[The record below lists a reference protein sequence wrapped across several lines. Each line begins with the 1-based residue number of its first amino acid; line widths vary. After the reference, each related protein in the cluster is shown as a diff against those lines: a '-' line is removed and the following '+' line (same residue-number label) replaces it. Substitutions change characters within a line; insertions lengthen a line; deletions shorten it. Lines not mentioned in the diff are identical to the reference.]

1 MHLRSLHFVPALA
14 AAAILAVGCA
24 DSNPV
29 VGPAEEPAAAVTNG
43 AASAVSAGNSF
54 VILGNGN
61 KLPRNLERDVAA
73 AGGTIES
80 TIPQIGVAIVSSE
93 NPDFTSAI
101 AGARGVQEVGRDRVI
116 QWIDPDLRVIEAE
129 PTVDDPPFSGDDDF
143 FFDLQWGHDAIDA
156 VESRTAGFTGA
167 GVRIAILDSGIDETH
182 PDIAPNLNAALSE
195 SFIPGEDVF
204 IGPGVYFNHGT
215 HVAGIAAAADNGV
228 GVVGVAPE
236 AEIVAVKVLS
246 EITGTG
252 SFAGVAAGIVHAADI
267 DADIINMSLGGVI
280 PAEEARG
287 SGVAALVNMMKR
299 AVRYAYQSG
308 ATIIAAAGNDAID
321 RDHDANTL
329 VLPADLPHVI
339 SVSATAPELW
349 GLDLDTDLDVPAHYT
364 NFGQSAIDFSAPGGD
379 FDQAFGAGLM
389 PCVIGPFFVGQCVV
403 GDFVISA
410 SSESWFF
417 AAGTSMAAPHVAG
430 VAALIIG
437 ANGGE
442 MKPQHV
448 EQALRQSADD
458 LGKSGNDDFHG
469 GGRVNAARAVG
480 LM

>member
-29 VGPAEEPAAAVTNG
+29 VGPTEEPAAAVTNG
-43 AASAVSAGNSF
+43 AASAVSVGNSF

-116 QWIDPDLRVIEAE
+116 QWIDPDLKVIEAE
-129 PTVDDPPFSGDDDF
+129 PTVDDPPSSGDDDF

-156 VESRTAGFTGA
+156 VESRTAGFAGA
-167 GVRIAILDSGIDETH
+167 GVRIAILDSGIDVDH
-182 PDIAPNLNAALSE
+182 PDLAPNLNVGLST
-195 SFIPGEDVF
+195 STILGE
-204 IGPGVYFNHGT
+204 GPFDLPAGFNHGT
-215 HVAGIAAAADNGV
+215 HVAGIAAAADNV
-228 GVVGVAPE
+228 FGVVGVAYE

-246 EITGTG
+246 AETGRG
-252 SFAGVAAGIVHAADI
+252 PFAGVAEGIVYAADI

-287 SGVAALVNMMKR
+287 REVAALVNMMKR

-308 ATIIAAAGNDAID
+308 ATIIVAAGNDEID
-321 RDHDANTL
+321 RDHDANTV

-339 SVSATAPELW
+339 TVSATAPEHW
-349 GLDLDTDLDVPAHYT
+349 GFNFDTDLDVPASYT
-364 NFGQSAIDFSAPGGD
+364 NFGQSEIDFSAPGGD
-379 FDQAFGAGLM
+379 FDAPGEEACLVGGLVR
-389 PCVIGPFFVGQCVV
+389 PCWVFDGVFSTSNG
-403 GDFVISA
+403 GWA
-410 SSESWFF
+410 W

-458 LGKSGNDDFHG
+458 LGMSGNDDFHG